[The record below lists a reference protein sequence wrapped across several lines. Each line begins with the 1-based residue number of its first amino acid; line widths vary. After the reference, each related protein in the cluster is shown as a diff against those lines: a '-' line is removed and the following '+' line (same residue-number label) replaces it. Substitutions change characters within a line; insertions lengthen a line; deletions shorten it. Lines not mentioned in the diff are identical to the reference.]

1 MPGKYVTCE
10 LEQIIVGEPLPCN
23 LFIFIN
29 FRFITYRLAGD
40 SIDRDAYDRFELKK
54 LKTLFIQAEDE
65 ERFELWSVKAK
76 EKVMPVASENLPTME
91 PGIAKAREEVRRK
104 AMDIFQSAHPDK
116 AIAATLTVSKNLVDE
131 VMKHPYAVK
140 SLSQLQTFSQGTI
153 DHSVNISVLSVY
165 LAMQM
170 GYSHAV
176 ILQHVGTGGLL
187 HDVGKTQVKITDE
200 DSPGTMVEK
209 MRMHPELGVKMLD
222 AQQNVPNE
230 VKMIVG
236 QHHENHD
243 GTGYPKKLHGSQ
255 IYDLARIVAIAN
267 TFDELVTSATGSLL
281 DRQKHALKQ
290 LDTVEHMRFDPQKL
304 EKSLK
309 ILRLGI

>member
-10 LEQIIVGEPLPCN
+10 LSQIIVGEPLPCN

-29 FRFITYRLAGD
+29 FRFITYKLAGD
-40 SIDRDAYDRFELKK
+40 PLERDAYDRFEIKK
-54 LKTLFIQAEDE
+54 LKTLFILAEDE
-65 ERFELWSVKAK
+65 EKFEQWSQKTLESVGGTAAHAPPMVP
-76 EKVMPVASENLPTME
+76 E
-91 PGIAKAREEVRRK
+91 IAKAREEVRRK

-140 SLSQLQTFSQGTI
+140 SLSQLQTFSQGTV

-170 GYSHAV
+170 GYSHAI

-187 HDVGKTQVKITDE
+187 HDVGKTQVKINDE
-200 DSPGTMVEK
+200 DSLGVMAEK
-209 MRMHPELGVKMLD
+209 MKAHPELGVKMLD
-222 AQQNVPNE
+222 QQQSVPNE

-243 GTGYPKKLHGSQ
+243 GTGYPKKLKGSG
-255 IYDLARIVAIAN
+255 IYDLAKIVSIAN
-267 TFDELVTSATGSLL
+267 VFDELVTGASGSLL
-281 DRQKHALKQ
+281 ERQKHAIKQ
-290 LDTVEHMRFDPQKL
+290 IDTVEYRRFDPQKL
-304 EKSLK
+304 EKTLK